1 MFKKLISQTAIYG
14 LSSMLGRFINFLLV
28 IPHTKYLKTVN
39 DYGDITSVF
48 AFMAFLN
55 ILLSYGMETS
65 FFYFIRNGNEPKKV
79 FAITQKS
86 LIFSTLLFA
95 LLAIVFSSAFS
106 SAMGFDNQKE
116 IVYCCLIFLTF
127 DTLSILPFAKLR
139 FEEKPFKFAGV
150 KLINI
155 LVNVGLN
162 LYFLITPPE
171 FLANTSQVVQILIAN
186 AIASLCSFLILSKS
200 AFSINSKF
208 DFTLYKKILSYAW
221 PLIFVGLAG
230 MVNETLDR
238 TMIKHLIPGPK
249 GSYENGIYGAFYK
262 LTMVMTMFVQA
273 YRFAAEP
280 LFFKQKESID
290 SRQMYSDVMY
300 WFVGVCAI
308 IFLTCMLFIEP
319 LSHLFIKDQN
329 YFADPNGLKSV
340 PILLMA
346 NLFLG
351 IYYNLSIWYRF
362 TNNTKKGAL
371 IASIGAV
378 ITLIFNFIFIPIY
391 GFIACAWTTLGVYF
405 TMSVIS
411 YIWGRK
417 HYPIPYHIARY
428 LTVIA
433 TSVLLWFLDLKITYQ
448 LDNVYLRFFVQF
460 AWISLMLL
468 IIWVL
473 QPKRKKH

>member
-1 MFKKLISQTAIYG
+1 MFKKLISQTAVYG

-95 LLAIVFSSAFS
+95 LLATVFSPVFS

-116 IVYCCLIFLTF
+116 IVYCCVIFLTF

-139 FEEKPFKFAGV
+139 YEEKPFKFVAI
-150 KLINI
+150 KLFNI
-155 LVNVGLN
+155 LVNVALN
-162 LYFLITPPE
+162 LYFLISPPA
-171 FLANTSQVVQILIAN
+171 FLAGTNQVVLILIAT
-186 AIASLCSFLILSKS
+186 AVASLSSFLILSKS
-200 AFSINSKF
+200 ALSIGSQF
-208 DFTLYKKILSYAW
+208 DFSLYKKILSYAW

-238 TMIKHLIPGPK
+238 TMIKHLIPGPR

-280 LFFKQKESID
+280 LFFKQKESTD
-290 SRQMYSDVMY
+290 SRQMYADVMY
-300 WFVGVCAI
+300 WFVGVCAL
-308 IFLTCMLFIEP
+308 IFLACMLFIDP
-319 LSHLFIKDQN
+319 LSHLFIKDQS
-329 YFADPNGLKSV
+329 YFQDPNGLKSV
-340 PILLMA
+340 PILLLA

-362 TNNTKKGAL
+362 TNNTKKGAM
-371 IASIGAV
+371 IASIGAI
-378 ITLIFNFIFIPIY
+378 ITLIFNFIYIPIY
-391 GFIACAWTTLGVYF
+391 GFIACAWITLCVYF

-411 YIWGRK
+411 YFWGKK
-417 HYPIPYHIARY
+417 HYPIPYRVVPYLVIIASA
-428 LTVIA
+428 I
-433 TSVLLWFLDLKITYQ
+433 LLWFADLKISYQ
-448 LDNVYLRFFVQF
+448 LDNVYLRFIVQF

-468 IIWVL
+468 IIWLL
-473 QPKRKKH
+473 QPKRKIH